1 MNNGGVYMDKEK
13 PRKESNPLDEANFTG
28 TSAGAGMNNKNQ
40 QKKNQNSAQNNE
52 SGTTNQ

>member
-1 MNNGGVYMDKEK
+1 MDKEK

-28 TSAGAGMNNKNQ
+28 TSAGAGMNNKTQ

-52 SGTTNQ
+52 SGTMNQ